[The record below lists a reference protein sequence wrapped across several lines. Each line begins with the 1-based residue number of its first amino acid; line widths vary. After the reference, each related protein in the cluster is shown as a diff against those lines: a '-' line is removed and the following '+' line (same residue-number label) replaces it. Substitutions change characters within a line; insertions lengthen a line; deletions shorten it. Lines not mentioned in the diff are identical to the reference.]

1 MREQEHHGKVW
12 RRLLS
17 VSLWYQIV
25 ENNFTGVVTSR
36 LDAATLPFA
45 REAPR
50 RGMSA
55 LGIHARRRV
64 LHCGFGSLFF
74 CQTLEIKPLT
84 HVRPLTFFSSSP
96 ANKRVIQSG
105 TRNLPRSTHAEF
117 GKHVC
122 LNPLGDYGTKSRPD
136 PAWKPG
142 VSKLSLWAGCEVR
155 VMGLKTVWTVASQLA
170 TAYQRIPLGSHWINR
185 PPRLINWNQWMR
197 CQEEEEERKSSPVRW
212 RVG

>member
-1 MREQEHHGKVW
+1 MERFGGDFYPSLFDT
-12 RRLLS
+12 RL
-17 VSLWYQIV
+17 WK
-25 ENNFTGVVTSR
+25 T
-36 LDAATLPFA
+36 TLPELWHPGWTLQ
-45 REAPR
+45 RSPSHEKHLVEAWAPW
-50 RGMSA
+50 GFTPDAVSS
-55 LGIHARRRV
+55 IVV
-64 LHCGFGSLFF
+64 LAHSSFG
-74 CQTLEIKPLT
+74 QTLEIKPLT

-185 PPRLINWNQWMR
+185 PPRLINWNQWMG